1 CSLPKCK
8 DYDKERLRNCFRL
21 METRDMTTKYS
32 VNPEQNL
39 REKGSSRGVAIGQL
53 AKFEYRLWIK

>member
-1 CSLPKCK
+1 
-8 DYDKERLRNCFRL
+8 